1 MGLSSVIVRVY
12 DGWLDRVLVWCDRSI
27 GDMST
32 ALEYDNGFISVL
44 TLCPR
49 PSRRWREDRRYEYS
63 YLYYIPYE

>member
-32 ALEYDNGFISVL
+32 DLEYDNGFISVL

-49 PSRRWREDRRYEYS
+49 PSRMWVGR
-63 YLYYIPYE
+63 